1 MSTTYAQKVK
11 AVSLHV
17 FFLDPKRKDL
27 LPMSLVHRK
36 LHILTLLLLVLFV
49 VAITV
54 FVLLS
59 FVAHTHAGHG
69 VLTLGPD
76 VWFPY
81 P

>member
-1 MSTTYAQKVK
+1 MS
-11 AVSLHV
+11 
-17 FFLDPKRKDL
+17 
-27 LPMSLVHRK
+27 MVHRK

-59 FVAHTHAGHG
+59 FVAHTHAGYG
-69 VLTLGPD
+69 ALTLGPD